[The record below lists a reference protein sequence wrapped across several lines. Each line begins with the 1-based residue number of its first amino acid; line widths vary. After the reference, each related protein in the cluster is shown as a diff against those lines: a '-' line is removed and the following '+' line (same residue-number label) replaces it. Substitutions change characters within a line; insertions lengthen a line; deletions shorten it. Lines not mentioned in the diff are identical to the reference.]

1 MGPIQRMSERAR
13 LGALVFGASMLVHCD
28 ACESDD
34 PAHGEPGRGPALALS
49 PVSITRAY
57 RDRFKVQVL
66 ADCHECRTTAPYVVE
81 VTHESSVVGF
91 VAATS
96 TSDEATLESYVS
108 PARTR
113 LTFTPSRPGAPGRA
127 DLEIACEQIGKAKMT
142 ARFLETANDVRSPTD
157 LTSTIDVECTRPPDD
172 AGGPQTREP
181 KEFANG
187 VGELVSVARSGA
199 AFTFAIGGVTSNFGE
214 RPKNLVEKFTPID
227 DDCERFEGATDFPSE
242 KGPDS
247 VSAETSLQK
256 GTAAFDSMQMR
267 YVWSGF
273 QAGPLFGTDDSV
285 KFAWGGIEEIVSAP
299 PPFRAPAE
307 VLSAPN
313 GAATEFYVSPAEA
326 TTVTVFG
333 QLAPGAGYTCRYPV
347 NQLRVISPERSAIA
361 LVPAPVVLA
370 MPDVMAQLQNVF
382 VAQMNEKRTTRLFE
396 GRDRALDVAR
406 MLRIPRSALDP

>member
-1 MGPIQRMSERAR
+1 MIQRVSERAR
-13 LGALVFGASMLVHCD
+13 FGALVVGALLLVHCD
-28 ACESDD
+28 ACESDE
-34 PAHGEPGRGPALALS
+34 PKYGEPGRGPALAAS
-49 PVSITRAY
+49 PVSIARPY
-57 RDRFKVQVL
+57 LDRFKVRII
-66 ADCHECRTTAPYVVE
+66 ADCHDCRTTAPYVIE
-81 VTHESSVVGF
+81 VTHESSVLGF

-96 TSDEATLESYVS
+96 ASDEATLESYVS
-108 PARTR
+108 PARSR
-113 LTFTPSRPGAPGRA
+113 LTFTPSSPGAPGRA
-127 DLEIACEQIGKAKMT
+127 DLEIACEQIGKAKVT
-142 ARFLETANDVRSPTD
+142 ARFLETANGLRSPTD
-157 LTSTIDVECTRPPDD
+157 LTSTVDVECTRPPDD
-172 AGGPQTREP
+172 AGAPQTREP

-187 VGELVSVARSGA
+187 VGELVSVARQGA
-199 AFTFAIGGVTSNFGE
+199 AFTFALNGVTSNFGE

-273 QAGPLFGTDDSV
+273 QPGPLFGPGDSV
-285 KFAWGGIEEIVSAP
+285 KFAWGGIEETVTAP

-333 QLAPGAGYTCRYPV
+333 QLAPGAGYTCRYRI
-347 NQLRVISPERSAIA
+347 NQLRVLSPERSAIA
-361 LVPAPVVLA
+361 LVPAPVVQA
-370 MPDVMAQLQNVF
+370 IPDVMAQLQNVF
-382 VAQMNEKRTTRLFE
+382 VAQMNERRTTQLFD